1 MHQIQLND
9 QLYEEAQRRATA
21 TGFSSVDDFVA
32 NILRL
37 ELNETDELPPEPTVT
52 VAIES
57 NDGPDKFPLI
67 PETFDALTDDCNP
80 ITLSAFDATKFPPIL
95 VTFGTV

>member
-57 NDGPDKFPLI
+57 YEAVTDFEPEILEARI
-67 PETFDALTDDCNP
+67 PRIKTGRP
-80 ITLSAFDATKFPPIL
+80 QW
-95 VTFGTV
+95 